1 MRPPKA
7 DSLRKDDSTKSVI
20 SKAQSKKIELP
31 FKTFTECLRYLF
43 VKYPEKME
51 DIQSSFKKNLS
62 ISENKTHK

>member
-1 MRPPKA
+1 MRPSKA
-7 DSLRKDDSTKSVI
+7 DLLKKEDSTKSVT

-51 DIQSSFKKNLS
+51 DI
-62 ISENKTHK
+62 